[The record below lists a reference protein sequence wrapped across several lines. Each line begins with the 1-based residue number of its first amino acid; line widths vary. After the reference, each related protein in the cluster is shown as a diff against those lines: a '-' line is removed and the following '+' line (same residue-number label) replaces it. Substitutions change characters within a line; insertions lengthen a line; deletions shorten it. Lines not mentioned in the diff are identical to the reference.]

1 MLFKFI
7 DQCENIISA
16 SKDLRSITF
25 SFLYLLSGN
34 FFCLLKHIVNFRVK
48 ELKMIHC
55 KSRLRLEN
63 LIWLEL
69 AELFEKDFANWGR
82 RY

>member
-1 MLFKFI
+1 M
-7 DQCENIISA
+7 

-25 SFLYLLSGN
+25 SFLYLLLGIF

-48 ELKMIHC
+48 ELIMIYC
-55 KSRLRLEN
+55 KSRLRLED
-63 LIWLEL
+63 LICLEL
-69 AELFEKDFANWGR
+69 AELLEKEDFTNWGH